1 MNGHSFCGLLVHKT
15 CTIVGSMKTVADI
28 SEQLGRRDMER
39 ELGVTR
45 AAIANAVSD
54 GKFPASW
61 YGIISSMCA
70 EREIDCPL
78 DAFRMREAAD
88 PTLGAP
94 NSSAA

>member
-1 MNGHSFCGLLVHKT
+1 MS
-15 CTIVGSMKTVADI
+15 TVADI
-28 SEQLGRRDMER
+28 SDKLGRRDMER

-70 EREIDCPL
+70 QREVDCPL
-78 DAFRMREAAD
+78 DAFRMREGVEASD
-88 PTLGAP
+88 PPA
-94 NSSAA
+94 SAA